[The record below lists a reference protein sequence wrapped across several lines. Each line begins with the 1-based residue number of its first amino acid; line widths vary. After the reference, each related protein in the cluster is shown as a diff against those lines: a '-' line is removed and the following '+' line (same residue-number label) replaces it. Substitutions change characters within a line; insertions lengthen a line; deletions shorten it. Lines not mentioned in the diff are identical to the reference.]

1 MARQRSWKEVQRR
14 IVDCFRRPDT
24 PSASGTTPLNGRD
37 TDPVAQALEVWLDAR
52 SRLEAAVE
60 PVFQRLSTPLDLVH
74 LNDLLREE
82 TLAWDHFR
90 TVRLT
95 DTNEGGQ

>member
-1 MARQRSWKEVQRR
+1 MARQHSWKEVPRP
-14 IVDCFRRPDT
+14 IIDCFRRPDA
-24 PSASGTTPLNGRD
+24 PSASGTTPVKGQD

-60 PVFQRLSTPLDLVH
+60 PVFQRTSTPLDLVQ
-74 LNDLLREE
+74 LNDLRREE
-82 TLAWDHFR
+82 NLAWDHFR

-95 DTNEGGQ
+95 DTTDGGQ